1 MGGIDVTSRCVSQ
14 HWIDRI
20 GASSRHYDCRLALSG
35 HRVLRIV
42 FGIVWAVDASFKWA
56 PDFITGFSGS
66 LTGAL
71 DGQPEWVQAWIK
83 LWANIVDIDPHVFGH
98 LVAAAETALG
108 LALILGVF
116 SNLSYI
122 GGTLLALVIWTTAE
136 GFGGVFKKES
146 MDVGAAIIYVIVFAG
161 LFLSQAGLALGLGP
175 LAHPKARPVGLD
187 RVRTHPLER

>member
-1 MGGIDVTSRCVSQ
+1 MSQAAASANTGLTASVPARGITIAGWRY
-14 HWIDRI
+14 RGI
-20 GASSRHYDCRLALSG
+20 G
-35 HRVLRIV
+35 VLRIV

-56 PDFITGFSGS
+56 PDFITGFSGT

-83 LWANIVDIDPHVFGH
+83 LWANIVDIDPHVFAH

-108 LALILGVF
+108 LALILGVL

-136 GFGGVFKKES
+136 GFGDVFKKES

-161 LFLSQAGLALGLGP
+161 LFLSQAGLALGVDRWLTPRLGRWGWIASGP
-175 LAHPKARPVGLD
+175 IH
-187 RVRTHPLER
+187 